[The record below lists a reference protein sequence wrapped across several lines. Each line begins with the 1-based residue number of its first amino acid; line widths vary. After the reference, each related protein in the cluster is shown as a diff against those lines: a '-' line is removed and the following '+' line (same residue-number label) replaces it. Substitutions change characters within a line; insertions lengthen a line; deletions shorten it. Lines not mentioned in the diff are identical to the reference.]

1 MLESSE
7 RSPRIARE
15 WGKVA
20 RMVAALASLL
30 AQAEV
35 DAAEE
40 GFRVIRGMLVV
51 GLIFIA
57 VIALGETLHWL
68 RHRRR

>member
-1 MLESSE
+1 MLAA
-7 RSPRIARE
+7 IAF
-15 WGKVA
+15 
-20 RMVAALASLL
+20 LL
-30 AQAEV
+30 AQVEV

-57 VIALGETLHWL
+57 VIAVGETLHWL
-68 RHRRR
+68 RHRRKSSGNGRFTP

>member
-1 MLESSE
+1 VLLSAT
-7 RSPRIARE
+7 I
-15 WGKVA
+15 
-20 RMVAALASLL
+20 SLL

-40 GFRVIRGMLVV
+40 GFRVIRGMLIT

-57 VIALGETLHWL
+57 VIAVGELSHWY